1 MEEIFTLCN
10 QIFQNLELNIEIG
23 EEDAEHLLREEI
35 FIEIY
40 KYLINEGLCFLYL

>member
-1 MEEIFTLCN
+1 MEEIFNLCN
-10 QIFQNLELNIEIG
+10 QIFKNLELNIEIG

-40 KYLINEGLCFLYL
+40 KYFHNLG